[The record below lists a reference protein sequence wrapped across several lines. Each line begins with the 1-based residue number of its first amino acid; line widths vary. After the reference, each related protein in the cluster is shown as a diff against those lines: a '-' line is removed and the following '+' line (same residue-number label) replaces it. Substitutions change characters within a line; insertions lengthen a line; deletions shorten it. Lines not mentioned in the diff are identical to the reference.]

1 MDPAYAYI
9 PIDRQLALVHGTTL
23 TEKTHGAALF
33 ADLSGFTP
41 LTEALVRALGSQRGA
56 EELTRQLNLVYD
68 ALIFQVQQY
77 RGVVIGFSG
86 DAITCWFDQ
95 DRGER
100 AIAAAMAM
108 QTAMHEFSAIPLPN
122 GGTVALAL
130 KAAVVTGPVHRFTVG
145 NPHIQLVDVL
155 AGETLDRLAEAEHHA
170 EKGDVVLDQAT
181 ASQLGDAV
189 HVREWRP
196 SDHAPYAVVDAL
208 TIPVPAEPWETLDPG
223 TLDESQ
229 VKPWIL
235 PPVYARLQSGQA
247 SFLAELR
254 PAVALFM
261 RFGGF
266 DFDDDP
272 DAAAKLDVYVQWVQ
286 AIITQ
291 YDGVMIQLTIGD
303 KGSYLYAAFG
313 APIAHIDDAVRALR
327 AARDLQT
334 TPDHFS
340 YITAPQIGISR
351 GRMRVGPYGSVIR
364 RTYGVLGDEVN
375 VAARLMQAAAPGQ
388 IIMTERLAE
397 AAGRSI
403 SFTPLPPLR
412 VKGKSEPLHVLTLA
426 QDGNAARR
434 QTVDLSAL
442 LPMVGRDAEMDI
454 IAERTLVALRGQ
466 GQIIGIVGEAG
477 IGKSRVAAEALRVA
491 RVNGFAQYTSECQSF
506 GINTRYAVWTPIWQD
521 LLNLDPRASLDT
533 QQAQLTGQLDELDPS
548 FRLRL
553 PLLGA
558 VLNVPFPD
566 NDLTRSLDA
575 KVRNQLLQTLLVDIL
590 RAKSS
595 ETPIAFLLEDLQWID
610 ALSLELLE
618 LLIRETG
625 DRPILFVLTL
635 RPAEATR
642 PQLMALVQLPNATL
656 LPLTDLESAEA
667 AQLVQ
672 NKLAQFGDQALE
684 TPGVSDSSLAP
695 LVKRVTAQAGGNP
708 FYIEELLNYFHD
720 RGLDPRAESAFEQ
733 LELPD
738 SLHSLILSRIDQLTE
753 SQKVTLKVASI
764 IGRVFLVKW
773 LWGVYPELG
782 DAPRVYD
789 DLETLSRLDLTP
801 LEQPDPDRSH
811 IFRHVVS
818 YQVTY
823 ESQPYAT
830 RAELHGQLG
839 QFIEGCYSNELDR
852 YVDLLALHFDRSEL
866 TDKKRHYL
874 LKAGEQAQA
883 AYANEAAI
891 DYYRRALPLTSGAE
905 CIGVLLKLG
914 QVYELTGQWEDANT
928 LYRQGLELARNLQ
941 DAQDQARS
949 EAALGSLMRRRG
961 DFVQAWN
968 WLDRARLRFEDVL
981 DYGGIAQVLHES
993 GTLAAQQGAYDA
1005 ARSFY
1010 ERSLGI
1016 RRAQSE
1022 TRLIASLLSN
1032 LAILSRFQNDYNTAG
1047 ELNEEALALRRKIG
1061 DRWGI
1066 AVSLNNLGLLRRY
1079 QGQYSEARKL
1089 LEESLTTWR
1098 EIGDRSFLANTLT
1111 SLAEVALDQGDV
1123 AFAHPML
1130 VEGLSIYRGL
1140 GERRSIAFLLEN
1152 FARAAALQGQATR
1165 ALQLAGAASA
1175 LRQAIGAP
1183 LSETE
1188 QANLEHHLE
1197 QARAALGSESAQ
1209 VAWDQGFL
1217 LSQDAAIQL
1226 ALE

>member
-9 PIDRQLALVHGTTL
+9 PIDRQLALVRGTTL
-23 TEKTHGAALF
+23 AEKTHGAALF

-41 LTEALVRALGSQRGA
+41 LTEALVRALGPQRGA

-68 ALIFQVQQY
+68 ELIFQVQQY

-100 AIAAAMAM
+100 AVAAAMAM
-108 QTAMHEFSAIPLPN
+108 QTAMREFSAIPLPN

-130 KAAVVTGPVHRFTVG
+130 KAAVVSGPVHRFTVG
-145 NPHIQLVDVL
+145 DPNIQLVDVL
-155 AGETLDRLAEAEHHA
+155 AGDTLDRLAEAEHHA
-170 EKGDVVLDQAT
+170 EKGDIVLDQAT
-181 ASQLGDAV
+181 ASQIGNV
-189 HVREWRP
+189 VQVREWRP
-196 SDHAPYAVVDAL
+196 SDHTLYAVVDAL
-208 TIPVPAEPWETLDPG
+208 TISVPAEPWETLDPG
-223 TLDESQ
+223 TLDETF
-229 VKPWIL
+229 VRPWIL

-272 DAAAKLDVYVQWVQ
+272 DAATKLDAYIQWVQ
-286 AIITQ
+286 QIITQ

-334 TPDHFS
+334 TPDHFD

-351 GRMRVGPYGSVIR
+351 GRMRVGPYGSVMR

-388 IIMTERLAE
+388 IIVTERLAE
-397 AAGRSI
+397 AAGKSV
-403 SFTPLPPLR
+403 SFAPLPPLR
-412 VKGKSEPLHVLTLA
+412 VKGKSEPLHVLALA
-426 QDGNAARR
+426 DDGDGARR
-434 QTVDLSAL
+434 PLVDLSAL
-442 LPMVGRDAEMDI
+442 LPMVGRNAEMDI
-454 IAERTLVALRGQ
+454 IAERIQVALRSE

-477 IGKSRVAAEALRVA
+477 IGKSRVAAEALKVA
-491 RVNGFAQYTSECQSF
+491 RMNGFVQYTSECQSF
-506 GINTRYAVWTPIWQD
+506 GINTRYDVWTSIWQD
-521 LLNLDPRASLDT
+521 LFSLDPRASLDV
-533 QQAQLTGQLDELDPS
+533 QQEQLTSALDELDPS

-558 VLNVPFPD
+558 VLNVPLPD

-575 KVRNQLLQTLLVDIL
+575 QVRNQLLQTLLVDIL
-590 RAKSS
+590 RARTSS
-595 ETPIAFLLEDLQWID
+595 TPVAFLLEDLQWID

-642 PQLMALVQLPNATL
+642 AQLMELVQLPNATL
-656 LPLTDLESAEA
+656 LPLTDLESKEA

-672 NKLAQFGDQALE
+672 NKLAQFGEKPDFSTTTDPA
-684 TPGVSDSSLAP
+684 LAP
-695 LVKRVTAQAGGNP
+695 LVKLVTARAGGNP

-720 RGLDPRAESAFEQ
+720 RGLDPRVENTFEQ

-738 SLHSLILSRIDQLTE
+738 SLHSLILSRIDQLAE

-789 DLETLSRLDLTP
+789 DLDTLSRLDLTP

-830 RAELHGQLG
+830 RAELHGHLG
-839 QFIEGCYSNELDR
+839 QFIEECYSNEIDR

-905 CIGVLLKLG
+905 CIGVMLKLG
-914 QVYELTGQWEDANT
+914 QVYELTGQWDDANAF
-928 LYRQGLELARNLQ
+928 YRQGLELSQQTQ
-941 DAQDQARS
+941 DAHNQARS
-949 EAALGSLMRRRG
+949 EAALGSLMRKRG
-961 DFVQAWN
+961 EFVLAWN
-968 WLDRARLRFEDVL
+968 WLDRARLRFEDGP

-1016 RRAQSE
+1016 RRAQAE

-1032 LAILSRFQNDYNTAG
+1032 LAILSRFQNDYYTAG
-1047 ELNEEALALRRKIG
+1047 QLNEEALALRRKIG
-1061 DRWGI
+1061 DRLGV

-1079 QGQYSEARKL
+1079 QGQHGEARKL
-1089 LEESLTTWR
+1089 LEESLATWR
-1098 EIGDRSFLANTLT
+1098 EIGDRSYLANTLT
-1111 SLAEVALDQGDV
+1111 SLAEVALDQRDV
-1123 AFAHPML
+1123 AFAHPLL
-1130 VEGLSIYRGL
+1130 VEGLTIYRAL
-1140 GERRSIAFLLEN
+1140 GEKRSIAFLLEN

-1175 LRQAIGAP
+1175 LRQAIGSP
-1183 LSETE
+1183 LSATE
-1188 QANLEHHLE
+1188 QTNLEHHLE

-1217 LSQDAAIQL
+1217 LRQDAAIQL